1 MNITKRR
8 APTDASNEIM
18 TVRQLAEYL
27 RSHPSTI
34 YRLLKNRE
42 IPVFRLGGNWRFDRA
57 AIDQWIKKT
66 TTSPAVGGEGI

>member
-1 MNITKRR
+1 MNISKRR

-66 TTSPAVGGEGI
+66 TRSPR

>member
-1 MNITKRR
+1 MNISKRR

-57 AIDQWIKKT
+57 VIDQWIKKT
-66 TTSPAVGGEGI
+66 TRSPW